1 VVIVLPWPDRRLSPN
16 ARVNW
21 RAKAAP
27 KKKAR
32 ADAALA
38 TYAAL
43 DRGLRDVRAEM
54 AGDDPIPLTIR
65 FYPPDARRRDRDN
78 AQASLKHALDGI
90 ADALAVDD
98 YRFRP
103 MYEFAD
109 PVAPGRVEVELGHE
123 ATRRAAA

>member
-1 VVIVLPWPDRRLSPN
+1 MKIVLPWPDRRLSPN

-21 RAKAAP
+21 RAKAGP

-32 ADAALA
+32 ADATIA
-38 TYAAL
+38 TYGAL
-43 DRGLRDVRAEM
+43 DRGLRDVRAALSGEH
-54 AGDDPIPLTIR
+54 PIPLTIR

-103 MYEFAD
+103 TYEFAA
-109 PVAPGRVEVELGHE
+109 PEAPGRVEVTFPQVAG
-123 ATRRAAA
+123 